1 MKPWILA
8 LLCVFSLTGCAT
20 DYIIATT
27 DGQML
32 SSEDKPEIDDETG
45 LITYEDAE
53 GNEQQIPQS
62 SVKQIIER

>member
-8 LLCVFSLTGCAT
+8 LLCVFGLTSCAT

-32 SSEDKPEIDDETG
+32 SAEDKPEIDDETG

-53 GNEQQIPQS
+53 GNEQQIPQT

>member
-8 LLCVFSLTGCAT
+8 LLCTLGLAGCAT

-32 SSEDKPEIDDETG
+32 SAEDKPEIDEDTG

>member
-8 LLCVFSLTGCAT
+8 LLCAIGLAGCAT

-32 SSEDKPEIDDETG
+32 SAEDKPEIDDDTG
-45 LITYEDAE
+45 MITYEDAE

>member
-8 LLCVFSLTGCAT
+8 LLCALTLTGCAT

-32 SSEDKPEIDDETG
+32 SAEDKPEIDDETG

>member
-8 LLCVFSLTGCAT
+8 LLCAIGLAGCST

-32 SSEDKPEIDDETG
+32 SAQDKPKIDEDTG

-53 GNEQQIPQS
+53 GNEQQIPQT

>member
-1 MKPWILA
+1 MSVSIDPQTETEQRPDWENA
-8 LLCVFSLTGCAT
+8 P
-20 DYIIATT
+20 

-32 SSEDKPEIDDETG
+32 SAEDKPEIDDETG

-53 GNEQQIPQS
+53 GNEQQIPQT

>member
-8 LLCVFSLTGCAT
+8 LLCAIGLTGCST

-32 SSEDKPEIDDETG
+32 SAEDKPEIDEDTG

>member
-8 LLCVFSLTGCAT
+8 LLCAIGLAGCST

-32 SSEDKPEIDDETG
+32 SAEDKPEIDDETG

-53 GNEQQIPQS
+53 GNEQQIPQT

>member
-8 LLCVFSLTGCAT
+8 LLCTLGLTGCAT

-32 SSEDKPEIDDETG
+32 SAEDKPEIDEDTG